1 VIEKVIV
8 VGGSHSSRLTDE
20 LDDTCLDVTDISVR
34 GWRLTEAAVEEKARE
49 LKELVASTDEKRTTV
64 VYQLYDNVSFMVKKA
79 DGTRSLPSK
88 GRDGRYHVE
97 GRLEIANM
105 EEVKKMVSNSV
116 PLLRAGG
123 HCRKVILTPTG
134 RYKYN
139 PCCNIRERNYV
150 RWMEER
156 LTELRGTVRDYVR
169 MRNIKRATVIEMGQ
183 LLTPTAGQSGY
194 LHEEEVW
201 GEDPVHLTA
210 KGYSMAAA
218 GLESL
223 IYEKRGEERAAEEKG
238 EQRPAKKPR
247 YDAAEHRPAWV
258 KGSVAE
264 AVRRDSSGQAGA
276 PFKQPS
282 SWRGGYQTGGASGS
296 GYRGGGGRGGSSSR
310 GRGGDSSRGGG
321 GGGSGSGR
329 GGADNRGG
337 GYGYPRGFYKGRGRP
352 W

>member
-1 VIEKVIV
+1 
-8 VGGSHSSRLTDE
+8 
-20 LDDTCLDVTDISVR
+20 
-34 GWRLTEAAVEEKARE
+34 
-49 LKELVASTDEKRTTV
+49 
-64 VYQLYDNVSFMVKKA
+64 
-79 DGTRSLPSK
+79 
-88 GRDGRYHVE
+88 
-97 GRLEIANM
+97 
-105 EEVKKMVSNSV
+105 MVSTSV
-116 PLLRAGG
+116 PLLQAGG
-123 HCRKVILTPTG
+123 HCRKVVLTPTG

-139 PCCNIRERNYV
+139 PCCSITGHVSNIRERNYV

-194 LHEEEVW
+194 LHEEVW

-238 EQRPAKKPR
+238 EQRPTKKPR
-247 YDAAEHRPAWV
+247 YHAAEHRPAWV

-276 PFKQPS
+276 PFKQLTG
-282 SWRGGYQTGGASGS
+282 WRGG
-296 GYRGGGGRGGSSSR
+296 
-310 GRGGDSSRGGG
+310 
-321 GGGSGSGR
+321 
-329 GGADNRGG
+329 
-337 GYGYPRGFYKGRGRP
+337 
-352 W
+352 

>member
-1 VIEKVIV
+1 
-8 VGGSHSSRLTDE
+8 
-20 LDDTCLDVTDISVR
+20 
-34 GWRLTEAAVEEKARE
+34 
-49 LKELVASTDEKRTTV
+49 
-64 VYQLYDNVSFMVKKA
+64 
-79 DGTRSLPSK
+79 
-88 GRDGRYHVE
+88 
-97 GRLEIANM
+97 
-105 EEVKKMVSNSV
+105 MVSKSV

-123 HCRKVILTPTG
+123 HCRKVVLTPTG

-139 PCCNIRERNYV
+139 PCCSITGHVSNIRGRNYV

-238 EQRPAKKPR
+238 EQRPTKKPR

-258 KGSVAE
+258 KGSVVE

-296 GYRGGGGRGGSSSR
+296 GYRGGGGRGGSS
-310 GRGGDSSRGGG
+310 
-321 GGGSGSGR
+321 
-329 GGADNRGG
+329 
-337 GYGYPRGFYKGRGRP
+337 GRGRWRSP
-352 W
+352 WRRCPRWRFRIRQRWSRQQGGWVRIPTRVLQRPRPALVNSPSEKLS